1 MTRSP
6 STSSTEASSVGD
18 GVAVG
23 STRSVR
29 GRFDLSGSVAVVTGG
44 LGRLGPVWA
53 RALLDAGAAVAAVDL
68 DDVTA
73 GENFLSLQDDV
84 GPHRLLLLRG
94 DVRERSSVERTLEQ
108 CVAGLGRPTVLVNN
122 AGVDQPPV
130 PSPTAL
136 LEHVSADDLRSVLD
150 VNVVGTFVATQVF
163 GGSMVAAGGGSIVN
177 IGSVYASL
185 SPDPR
190 LYDHM
195 PLDPPFLKPPAY
207 GSSKAAVVN
216 LTRYFAAH
224 WGPFGV
230 RVNALSPGGVAGGQ
244 DLLFVEKYSS
254 RVPMRRLAEEDDL
267 GGPLVFLAS
276 AASSYVNGIDLMV
289 DGGLGVW

>member
-1 MTRSP
+1 MS
-6 STSSTEASSVGD
+6 AL
-18 GVAVG
+18 
-23 STRSVR
+23 
-29 GRFDLSGSVAVVTGG
+29 GRFDMSGTVAVVTGG

-53 RALLDAGAAVAAVDL
+53 RALLDAGAAVAAL
-68 DDVTA
+68 DIDGVPPS
-73 GENFLSLQDDV
+73 ERFLALLQEV
-84 GPHRLLLLRG
+84 GPERLRLLRG
-94 DVRERSSVERTLEQ
+94 DVRERSSVEGALEE

-122 AGVDQPPV
+122 AGIDQPPV
-130 PSPTAL
+130 ASPTAL
-136 LEHVSADDLRSVLD
+136 LEDIGADDLRSVLD

-163 GGSMVAAGGGSIVN
+163 GASMVAAGGGSIVN

-185 SPDPR
+185 SPDAR

-207 GSSKAAVVN
+207 GASKAAVVN

-224 WGPFGV
+224 WGPLGV

-244 DLLFVEKYSS
+244 DPLFVEKYSA
-254 RVPMRRLAEEDDL
+254 RVPMGRLAVEDDL

-276 AASSYVNGIDLMV
+276 AASAYVNGIDLKV

>member
-1 MTRSP
+1 MT
-6 STSSTEASSVGD
+6 
-18 GVAVG
+18 
-23 STRSVR
+23 
-29 GRFDLSGSVAVVTGG
+29 GSVAVVTGG

-53 RALLDAGAAVAAVDL
+53 AALLAAGAAVAALDL
-68 DDVTA
+68 DEVTA
-73 GENFLSLQDDV
+73 GESFLSLQQEV
-84 GPHRLLLLRG
+84 GADRLRLLRG
-94 DVRERSSVERTLEQ
+94 DVRDRSSLERALEQ
-108 CVAGLGRPTVLVNN
+108 CFAELGRPTVLVNN
-122 AGVDQPPV
+122 AGVDQPPM

-163 GGSMVAAGGGSIVN
+163 GAAMVAGGGGSIVN

-244 DLLFVEKYSS
+244 DARFVQKYSA
-254 RVPMRRLAEEDDL
+254 RVPMGRLAREEDL

-276 AASSYVNGIDLMV
+276 GASSYVNGIDLMV